1 VADSDAPDALDALSA
16 LIGTMETQRDDARR
30 LLRQCT
36 PADGVKL
43 AEAIRALEAKLEEAR
58 AKGDALRARRGR
70 IARMKELQ
78 GELKALTAEMLAIPE
93 AERAGARGSAIR
105 TRFDAIQGEADELRK
120 AREEAGKG

>member
-1 VADSDAPDALDALSA
+1 MADSDAPDALDALEA
-16 LIGTMETQRDDARR
+16 LIATMETQRDDARR

-36 PADGVKL
+36 PADGVTL
-43 AEAIRALEAKLEEAR
+43 AEAIRALEGKLQEAR
-58 AKGDALRARRGR
+58 AKGEALRARRAR

-105 TRFDAIQGEADELRK
+105 TRFDAIQVEADELRR
-120 AREEAGKG
+120 AREEAGRG